1 MSPKKAVAP
10 LAVIVTLGV
19 LATTSA
25 ARSGDMM
32 SGDIANEVTHATPC
46 SLDGFNPSWHSD
58 FDNPAAA
65 KAYGF
70 VKSPDGTWHL
80 DKSCA
85 QARAVSEQAPPHG
98 PRRVKKKQ
106 P

>member
-1 MSPKKAVAP
+1 MSRKKAVAQ
-10 LAVIVTLGV
+10 LAVIAALGV
-19 LATTSA
+19 LGAISA
-25 ARSGDMM
+25 A
-32 SGDIANEVTHATPC
+32 SGDINNEVTHATPC

-58 FDNPAAA
+58 FDNPALA
-65 KAYGF
+65 KQYGF
-70 VKSPDGTWHL
+70 VKSPDGSWHL

-85 QARAVSEQAPPHG
+85 QGRAVPEQAPPHG

>member
-1 MSPKKAVAP
+1 
-10 LAVIVTLGV
+10 
-19 LATTSA
+19 
-25 ARSGDMM
+25 MM

-70 VKSPDGTWHL
+70 VKSPDGRSPDGRWHL

-85 QARAVSEQAPPHG
+85 SRAASEQAPPRS